1 MNSKPPKI
9 EAIVVKSLNPVEME
23 DLCDSTMKTMRST
36 TGFNV
41 GNQHI
46 QYMEKAKLMSYWEG
60 VLLIPERML
69 IVGKLDGT
77 IAGSIQVIMP
87 SPSNQTSKFACA
99 IDNYFLAPWARG
111 YKLSDLLIETA
122 EQEIMKLGLSI
133 IKLSVR
139 ETRTAAIKV
148 FERHNYIKWG
158 VLPKYEIDQDKVVA
172 GYFYYKELLPI
183 MDNAN
188 YR

>member
-1 MNSKPPKI
+1 MKNTSPKI
-9 EAIVVKSLNPVEME
+9 EAMVVKSLNSIDME
-23 DLCDSTMKTMRST
+23 DLCDSTMETMKTT
-36 TGFNV
+36 TGFNI
-41 GNQHI
+41 GNQRI
-46 QYMEKAKLMSYWEG
+46 QHVKKANLMSYWEG
-60 VLLIPERML
+60 VLLIPERIL

-77 IAGSIQVIMP
+77 IAGSIQVITP
-87 SPSNQTSKFACA
+87 SSSNQTSKFACA

-122 EQEIMKLGLSI
+122 EKEVINLGISV

-139 ETRTAAIKV
+139 ETRTAAIKI

-172 GYFYYKELLPI
+172 GYFYYKELMPI
-183 MDNAN
+183 
-188 YR
+188 